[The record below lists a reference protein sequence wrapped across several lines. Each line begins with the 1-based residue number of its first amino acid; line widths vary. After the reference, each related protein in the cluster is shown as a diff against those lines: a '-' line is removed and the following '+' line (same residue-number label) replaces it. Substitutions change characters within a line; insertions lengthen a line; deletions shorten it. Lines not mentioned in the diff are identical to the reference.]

1 MKNTEAG
8 ELFVVMK
15 ARILIYM
22 FKVVDT
28 LSIFYP
34 GLQNLPKNKIQRFLH
49 LQDHLEDLTKGPLK
63 SGYFPT
69 LFVIIIIFYSTEET
83 FDECCL
89 RKKNLIYI
97 HVSFHEFKH

>member
-1 MKNTEAG
+1 MTNNLIQRTFPHLLDRRFRVVKNTEAG

-49 LQDHLEDLTKGPLK
+49 LQDHLEDVNEGSP
-63 SGYFPT
+63 
-69 LFVIIIIFYSTEET
+69 
-83 FDECCL
+83 
-89 RKKNLIYI
+89 
-97 HVSFHEFKH
+97 